1 VVHHCQSGQPVSTR
15 ASPLW
20 LTLLTPKAQLESAFE
35 ITPTW
40 LQDRNLK
47 GLALDIDN
55 TLAPTHLPGNEA
67 QIRAW
72 LEPFRQAKIPI
83 RIVSNGHSKRIL
95 EFCQLFKLEFVGIL
109 GSRMA
114 AKPIPS
120 AFNRAIQE
128 LGLPANQIAMVGD
141 QIFTD
146 MLGANMAGMY
156 TVLVKPLTER
166 SMPHTKLIR
175 NLERLVLAKLEREK
189 S

>member
-1 VVHHCQSGQPVSTR
+1 MSAR
-15 ASPLW
+15 AAPFW
-20 LTLLTPKAQLESAFE
+20 LKFLTPKAQLETAFE
-35 ITPTW
+35 ITPQW
-40 LQDRNLK
+40 LAARNLK

-72 LEPFRQAKIPI
+72 LEPFRQAKISI
-83 RIVSNGHSKRIL
+83 RIVSNGHSNRIL

-109 GSRMA
+109 GFRMA

-120 AFNRAIQE
+120 AFQRACQE
-128 LGLPANQIAMVGD
+128 LNLPANQVAMVGD

-146 MLGANMAGMY
+146 VLGANIAGMY
-156 TVLVKPLTER
+156 TVLVKPLTEK

-175 NLERLVLAKLEREK
+175 NLEKLVLARLEREK
-189 S
+189 P